1 MGRKLLIFAIKAYQY
16 LLSPILGGRCR
27 FEPSC
32 SHYAIEAIS
41 RFGAR
46 KGLLLSLKRLLRCHP
61 FSSGGYDPVPKRL

>member
-16 LLSPILGGRCR
+16 LLSPIFGGRCR